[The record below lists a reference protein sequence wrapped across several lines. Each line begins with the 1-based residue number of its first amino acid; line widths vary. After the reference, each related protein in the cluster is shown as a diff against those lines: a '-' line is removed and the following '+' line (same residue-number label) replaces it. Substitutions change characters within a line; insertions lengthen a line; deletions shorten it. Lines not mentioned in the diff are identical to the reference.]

1 MLLGDRPGALVRPSA
16 LILAAEGRNCAL
28 GQERSARVPVLWFGA
43 GVGTAARLPTPRFCA
58 NLHILGLCRAER
70 GGWYG
75 CTWLTGLRLSSCEP
89 RVARKGRSVQVHV
102 VGRLPTP
109 RFCANLHILGL
120 CRAER
125 GGRYRCTWLTGL
137 RRSSREPRVPER
149 GGRYRCTWLDA
160 CLPPGSVPT
169 PTFWDP
175 GPRNSSAPT
184 CRGRAC
190 SQSTAEK
197 LVSHRIG
204 CIRGL
209 RLPPA
214 EALPY
219 IWRSS
224 AGVASASPSP
234 AIVRAFSPR

>member
-1 MLLGDRPGALVRPSA
+1 MTLLGERPGALVRPSA
-16 LILAAEGRNCAL
+16 LLLTAGGHELSVGSGEIGTGSGALVWGRGLDGCAPAYL
-28 GQERSARVPVLWFGA
+28 EVLCQPPHSGA
-43 GVGTAARLPTPRFCA
+43 VLCRKGRLVKTNVVGRLPIPRFCA

-70 GGWYG
+70 GGW
-75 CTWLTGLRLSSCEP
+75 
-89 RVARKGRSVQVHV
+89 
-102 VGRLPTP
+102 
-109 RFCANLHILGL
+109 
-120 CRAER
+120 
-125 GGRYRCTWLTGL
+125 YRCTWLTGL